1 MLLQLYIGFLDNE
14 YRNENECGG
23 EVWLG
28 CSNSRADQ
36 LLNNDKNWLQY
47 SSLNL
52 PECPTALA
60 LVNENYVWIGDV
72 RGQIHSYSLVSPYFK
87 IS

>member
-1 MLLQLYIGFLDNE
+1 MFISIAGDYS
-14 YRNENECGG
+14 NENECGG

-28 CSNSRADQ
+28 CSNLRADQ

-52 PECPTALA
+52 PECPTAMA
-60 LVNENYVWIGDV
+60 VVNERYVWIGDV
-72 RGQIHSYSLVSPYFK
+72 RGQIHAYSYVFL
-87 IS
+87 